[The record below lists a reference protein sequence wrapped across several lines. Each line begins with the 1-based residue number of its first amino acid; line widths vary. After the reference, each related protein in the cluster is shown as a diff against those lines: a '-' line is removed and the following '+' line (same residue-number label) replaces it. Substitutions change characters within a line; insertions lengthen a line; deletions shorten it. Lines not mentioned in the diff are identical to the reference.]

1 MIRLP
6 PRQPQAR
13 SPGGRPLVARLGG
26 SLRVWLACGF
36 LVGAGARGVATPAA
50 QPVAPSGET
59 SPPGVRQ
66 SALPPDAQRLPH
78 VAPDY
83 IGVVIPPNLAPLNL
97 TIQEPGAEYRL
108 RVSGSRGQPLELRQ
122 SDPHMRLPLREWK
135 ELLGADRGGT
145 LRWDIAV
152 RNPSGEWISYIP
164 FENQV
169 AEEEIDSHI
178 LYRRLRPLYS
188 SYRHLGVYQ
197 RHLETFEEKP
207 VLRNATIEHGC
218 VNCHSFLHGAPERF
232 AISFRGRFGTPTL
245 LVNSNRISRIDTKMG
260 YLSWHPNG
268 KLLVFSANA
277 ISQFFHL
284 AGPDTREVYDPHSD
298 LHVFH
303 VDDRKVEKP
312 AAINP
317 PDRNENW
324 PYWAPDGR
332 HLYYCSGPVLGLR
345 DVPNL
350 RYDLIRVSYDPDKN
364 QWGEPETLVSGAE
377 RRLSFH
383 QPRPSPDGRYLALT
397 VSACGSFPLFRSDS
411 DLYLLRL
418 DTRELERLPINSGR
432 AETWPCWSSNGRW
445 LVFGSR
451 GLDGVFARLLICH
464 VDSAA
469 RFSKPLLLPQEDPA
483 YYDTCLDNFNVPELA
498 RGPILV
504 SEEEP
509 ARVVNPAGN
518 RTAPTGWESSTPA
531 PVHDGDAIPDDP
543 NR

>member
-1 MIRLP
+1 MTP
-6 PRQPQAR
+6 PQAR
-13 SPGGRPLVARLGG
+13 QLHANTPSRWTDCEWVRCSWRGWLTWGCLFLAVDCGIAG
-26 SLRVWLACGF
+26 SAVQPAS
-36 LVGAGARGVATPAA
+36 ASKETP
-50 QPVAPSGET
+50 
-59 SPPGVRQ
+59 PPGVDGT
-66 SALPPDAQRLPH
+66 PPPPEAPRLPRIT
-78 VAPDY
+78 PDY
-83 IGVVIPPNLAPLNL
+83 VGVVLPPNLAPLNL
-97 TIQEPGAEYRL
+97 TIQEPGSEYRL
-108 RVSGSRGQPLELRQ
+108 GVSGSRGKPLELRQ
-122 SDPHMRLPLREWK
+122 PDPHVRFPLREWK
-135 ELLGADRGGT
+135 ELLGSNRGGT

-152 RNPSGEWISYIP
+152 RSRSGEWISYTP

-197 RHLETFEEKP
+197 RNLETFEEKP

-218 VNCHSFLHGAPERF
+218 VNCHSFHQGAPERF
-232 AISFRGRFGTPTL
+232 AISFRGRFGTPTV
-245 LVNSNRISRIDTKMG
+245 LVSSNRISRIDTKMG

-268 KLLVFSANA
+268 KLLVFSANS

-298 LHVFH
+298 LQVFH
-303 VDDRKVEKP
+303 VEQRKVEKP
-312 AAINP
+312 PAIDA

-332 HLYYCSGPVLGLR
+332 HLYYCSAPVLGLR

-364 QWGEPETLVSGAE
+364 QWGEPETLISGAE
-377 RRLSFH
+377 RRMSFH

-411 DLYLLRL
+411 DLYLFRL
-418 DTRELERLPINSGR
+418 DTRELERLPINSKR

-451 GLDGVFARLLICH
+451 GLDGVFARLLISH

-498 RGPILV
+498 RGPVLV
-504 SEEEP
+504 SEEQL
-509 ARVVNPAGN
+509 ARVVNPSGN
-518 RTAPTGWESSTPA
+518 RAGPPGREP
-531 PVHDGDAIPDDP
+531 PPPQVHDGDAIPDGSY
-543 NR
+543 R